1 MKEDRRVLIRDLAA
15 LMLGVIIVGAFAGCA
30 AKATPAKTQP
40 SAATASDTAPSDVKW
55 ELEPKAVAL
64 LKATSQRLAAA
75 RSLQFT
81 AVVSY
86 ESPSRLGPPL
96 VYTTKSE
103 VIVQR
108 PDRLR
113 VITSADG
120 PRSEFYYDGKT
131 ITAFAPQGDLAAI
144 ADAPPT
150 IDGALKTA
158 YDQGETYFPFT
169 DFVVAD
175 PYADIAD
182 GLKLAFY
189 VGQSRVVGGTTTDI
203 VAYASDT
210 VFAQIWIGADDK
222 LPRML
227 RAVFR
232 RDPSRLRH
240 TVELSSWRLDRP
252 VPGGTFTSAAAVKAK
267 PIPFAPP
274 DPLLPSDFKGPAKSK

>member
-1 MKEDRRVLIRDLAA
+1 MSTRSDLAV
-15 LMLGVIIVGAFAGCA
+15 LMLGVTVVGSLAGCA
-30 AKATPAKTQP
+30 ATATRGGAETPP
-40 SAATASDTAPSDVKW
+40 PAATASQAAPSDVKW
-55 ELEPKAVAL
+55 ELEPKAVEL
-64 LKATSQRLAAA
+64 LKATSKRLAAA
-75 RSLQFT
+75 HALQFT

-103 VIVQR
+103 VVVQR

-131 ITAFAPQGDLAAI
+131 ITAFAPKEDLAAI

-150 IDGALKTA
+150 IDDALKAA
-158 YDQGETYFPFT
+158 YDQGDTYFPFT

-175 PYADIAD
+175 PYGDIAG

-189 VGQSRVVGGTTTDI
+189 VGQSHVVGGTTTDI

-210 VFAQIWIGADDK
+210 VFAQIWIGTDDK

-240 TVELSSWRLDRP
+240 HMELSGWRLDGP
-252 VPGGTFTSAAAVKAK
+252 VARGTFTSAAAAKAK
-267 PIPFAPP
+267 RIAFTPP
-274 DPLLPSDFKGPAKSK
+274 DPLLPPDFKAPAKGK

>member
-1 MKEDRRVLIRDLAA
+1 MPTRTHYAIWTI
-15 LMLGVIIVGAFAGCA
+15 GVTIAGVVAGCA
-30 AKATPAKTQP
+30 ATATRDGARTQP
-40 SAATASDTAPSDVKW
+40 PAAIASQAAPSDEKW
-55 ELEPKAVAL
+55 EVEPKAVAL
-64 LKATSQRLAAA
+64 LKATSERLAAA

-103 VIVQR
+103 VVVQR

-113 VITSADG
+113 VITVADG

-131 ITAFAPQGDLAAI
+131 ITAFAPKEDLAAI
-144 ADAPPT
+144 ADAPST
-150 IDGALKTA
+150 IDDALKAA

-175 PYADIAD
+175 PYGDIAD

-189 VGQSRVVGGTTTDI
+189 VGQSHVVGGTTTDI

-240 TVELSSWRLDRP
+240 HMELSGWRLDRP
-252 VPGGTFTSAAAVKAK
+252 LAGGTFTSAAAAKAK
-267 PIPFAPP
+267 RIGFAPP
-274 DPLLPSDFKGPAKSK
+274 DPILPPEFKAPAKAK